1 VRGLYFDKPPG
12 ASWSLPWHRDQTI
25 AVRRHGT
32 SERFVKPTLKAG
44 VPHVQAPPELLAEM
58 LTVRVHLDPMTAANG
73 PLRVISG
80 SQLTA
85 ADPADCAG
93 EQRELHC
100 PAGALLLMRPLLLH
114 ASSHSEE
121 GAGHRRIVHLEFAP
135 RATLG
140 DGFEWHDFVPLGG

>member
-1 VRGLYFDKPPG
+1 M
-12 ASWSLPWHRDQTI
+12 
-25 AVRRHGT
+25 
-32 SERFVKPTLKAG
+32 KPTLKAG